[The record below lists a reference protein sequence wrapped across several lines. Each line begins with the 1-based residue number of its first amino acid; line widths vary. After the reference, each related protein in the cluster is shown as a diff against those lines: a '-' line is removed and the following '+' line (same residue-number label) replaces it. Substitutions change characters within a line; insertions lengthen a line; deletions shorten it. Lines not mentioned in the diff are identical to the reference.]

1 MRALLLAAP
10 LLLAGCVASWP
21 TGSYEADISDPDA
34 AVLAPAIA
42 HYVAATVHRREA
54 VHVVPAQPK
63 DTLAQPLTAALNRAA
78 IRQAPDGRKLQYVAD
93 AWPGGGVLLRVSIDD
108 REGASQYFTRVN
120 NGLTPSGPMMV
131 AVP

>member
-42 HYVAATVHRREA
+42 HYVAAT
-54 VHVVPAQPK
+54 VPAQPK